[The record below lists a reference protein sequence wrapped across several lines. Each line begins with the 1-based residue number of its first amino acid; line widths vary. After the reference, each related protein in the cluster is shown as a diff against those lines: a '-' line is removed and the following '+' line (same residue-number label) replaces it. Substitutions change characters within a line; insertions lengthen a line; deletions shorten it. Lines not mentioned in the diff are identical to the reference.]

1 MNVGVIEL
9 LALSL
14 LFLCKFSLGT
24 LLVQFRQLKL
34 LLITL
39 GLIFPMVAQAGEMN
53 LQVGKIKINRDYR
66 GNTTVNTGEMQLNSQ
81 PDIYRSQRNYEPDI
95 YRNRRNVDSAIRS
108 RNINKLKRNCTESNN
123 EVVSHQTTKTRGSNQ
138 QRTQTNTVSVSCN

>member
-1 MNVGVIEL
+1 M
-9 LALSL
+9 
-14 LFLCKFSLGT
+14 
-24 LLVQFRQLKL
+24 QFRQLKL

-66 GNTTVNTGEMQLNSQ
+66 GNTTVNTGEMQLNSE

-95 YRNRRNVDSAIRS
+95 SRNRRNVDSAIRS

>member
-1 MNVGVIEL
+1 M
-9 LALSL
+9 ALSL

-24 LLVQFRQLKL
+24 SIVQFRQLKL

-39 GLIFPMVAQAGEMN
+39 GLIFPIVAQAGEMN

-66 GNTTVNTGEMQLNSQ
+66 GNTTVNTGEMQLNSE

-95 YRNRRNVDSAIRS
+95 SRNRRNSEPDISRVRRNVDSRIRS
-108 RNINKLKRNCTESNN
+108 RN
-123 EVVSHQTTKTRGSNQ
+123 
-138 QRTQTNTVSVSCN
+138 

>member
-1 MNVGVIEL
+1 MPLWV
-9 LALSL
+9 LSL
-14 LFLCKFSLGT
+14 FFPCKFSLGT
-24 LLVQFRQLKL
+24 SIVQFRQLKL

-53 LQVGKIKINRDYR
+53 MQVGKIKINRDYR
-66 GNTTVNTGEMQLNSQ
+66 GNTTVNTEEMQLNSE
-81 PDIYRSQRNYEPDI
+81 PDISRSQRNYEPDI
-95 YRNRRNVDSAIRS
+95 SRNRRNVDSAIRS

-123 EVVSHQTTKTRGSNQ
+123 EVVSHQTTKIRGSNQ

>member
-1 MNVGVIEL
+1 M
-9 LALSL
+9 
-14 LFLCKFSLGT
+14 
-24 LLVQFRQLKL
+24 QFRQLKL

-66 GNTTVNTGEMQLNSQ
+66 GNTTVNTGEMQLDSE

-95 YRNRRNVDSAIRS
+95 YRSRRNLDSAIRS
-108 RNINKLKRNCTESNN
+108 RNINTLKRNCTESNN
-123 EVVSHQTTKTRGSNQ
+123 EVVSHQTIKTRGSNQ
-138 QRTQTNTVSVSCN
+138 QRTQTSTVSVSCN

>member
-1 MNVGVIEL
+1 M
-9 LALSL
+9 
-14 LFLCKFSLGT
+14 
-24 LLVQFRQLKL
+24 QFRQLKL

-66 GNTTVNTGEMQLNSQ
+66 GNTTVNTGEMQLNSE
-81 PDIYRSQRNYEPDI
+81 PDISRSQRNYEPDI
-95 YRNRRNVDSAIRS
+95 SRNRRNYEPDISRNRRNYEPDISRNRRNVDSAIRS

-123 EVVSHQTTKTRGSNQ
+123 EVVSHQTIKTRGSNQ
-138 QRTQTNTVSVSCN
+138 QRTQTSTVSVSCN

>member
-1 MNVGVIEL
+1 M
-9 LALSL
+9 
-14 LFLCKFSLGT
+14 
-24 LLVQFRQLKL
+24 QFRQLKL

-66 GNTTVNTGEMQLNSQ
+66 GNTTVNTGEMQLDSE

-95 YRNRRNVDSAIRS
+95 YRSRRNLDSAIRS
-108 RNINKLKRNCTESNN
+108 RNINTLKRNCTESNN
-123 EVVSHQTTKTRGSNQ
+123 EVVSQQTTKIRGSNQ
-138 QRTQTNTVSVSCN
+138 QRTQTSTVSVSCN